1 RHETDLCRA
10 LGQRLAKTALRL
22 DAPRS

>member
-1 RHETDLCRA
+1 TDLCRA